1 MPEKDEPFSEFVVGA
16 LSTSDF
22 RDWRPKIAHFA
33 HIDAQECLA
42 SFSSTDKKSVAK
54 LIEDVFLPWR
64 LTHEHAA
71 RQNTTLAKRIVPR
84 RAWARWKALESTHT
98 EVQRAKRKS
107 AFELRKP
114 KSDPWVPPPKFNE
127 KVLEFFLKGWTNPY
141 AETWPVTFK
150 TYLPCTLI
158 EGNESATG

>member
-1 MPEKDEPFSEFVVGA
+1 MPEKDEPFGVCPLRLRKEKNVLVE
-16 LSTSDF
+16 
-22 RDWRPKIAHFA
+22 KAHFA

-42 SFSSTDKKSVAK
+42 SFANTDKNSVIK

-98 EVQRAKRKS
+98 EVQRAK
-107 AFELRKP
+107 
-114 KSDPWVPPPKFNE
+114 
-127 KVLEFFLKGWTNPY
+127 
-141 AETWPVTFK
+141 
-150 TYLPCTLI
+150 
-158 EGNESATG
+158 